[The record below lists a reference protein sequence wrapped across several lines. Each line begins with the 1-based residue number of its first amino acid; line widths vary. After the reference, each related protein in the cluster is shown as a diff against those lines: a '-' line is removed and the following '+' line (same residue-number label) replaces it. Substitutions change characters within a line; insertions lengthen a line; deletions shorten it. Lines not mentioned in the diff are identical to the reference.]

1 MPPKPER
8 SSDASGRDATA
19 TDHTDAHATV
29 SSSAFARAPSY
40 SPAELAGFRDFAKVM
55 RDAIG
60 EKGSFTELKPKEAAE
75 RGCFGTLQSLHR
87 RGRVTFHEDLCQHTA
102 YGGQLKVLKWLR
114 ENSCPWNE
122 STCAAAC
129 AAAAMGGH
137 LGVLKWLREN
147 NLPWSAAT
155 CAAAAR
161 CGQLHMLQW
170 LRANGCPWELNTCK
184 YAAEGGHLQVLQWA
198 RTNGCPWDKTTS
210 ESARDGGH
218 PAVLKWLR
226 ENGCPGCAETCAPTA
241 VSVHGG
247 GKTPLY
253 TAAEK
258 GHETAG
264 AEVNK
269 KRLRTARRRC
279 SRPLKRATRQWC
291 GR

>member
-170 LRANGCPWELNTCK
+170 LRANGCP
-184 YAAEGGHLQVLQWA
+184 
-198 RTNGCPWDKTTS
+198 
-210 ESARDGGH
+210 
-218 PAVLKWLR
+218 
-226 ENGCPGCAETCAPTA
+226 GCAETCAPTA

-258 GHETAG
+258 GHEKAG
-264 AEVNK
+264 ADVNNLF
-269 KRLRTARRRC
+269 LRTARRRC